1 MHIWLYT
8 KRIEINRNIVQVQQ
22 SLEEVLE
29 QDDDLAAMHLT
40 KRTSAELG
48 AKEVEIFDHDDLEV
62 LLESYS
68 KQAEE
73 LVNECNTMEV
83 RLSLPMERSGTQI
96 MLI

>member
-1 MHIWLYT
+1 MHILHYT
-8 KRIEINRNIVQVQQ
+8 KCLEINRNFVQVQQ

-40 KRTSAELG
+40 KRASAELG

-73 LVNECNTMEV
+73 LVSECNTMEV
-83 RLSLPMERSGTQI
+83 RILLPLE
-96 MLI
+96 